1 MTMNDSEVAAR
12 RAGVRALIMKH
23 EQRARPGDTSS
34 QLDWKFFEAHQPK
47 DGKMGAP
54 CLGEHDEPAPW
65 PCSTFIRMESP
76 LFYMD

>member
-1 MTMNDSEVAAR
+1 MTKNSPEVEVR
-12 RAGVRALIMKH
+12 RAGVRALITKY
-23 EQRARPGDTSS
+23 EQRARCGGTSS

-54 CLGEHDEPAPW
+54 CLGDHDEPTSW
-65 PCSTFIRMESP
+65 PCSTFVRMESP